1 MKILKTFKKDNNLFN
16 KGSIFEGTI
25 EEAQAINE
33 KIPNAIE
40 VLETTEVLDKPNDV
54 LFQEYLEQPKPKR
67 KRNRKV

>member
-16 KGSIFEGTI
+16 KGSIFEGTV

-40 VLETTEVLDKPNDV
+40 VFDKPNTV

>member
-16 KGSIFEGTI
+16 KGSIFEGTV

-40 VLETTEVLDKPNDV
+40 VLE
-54 LFQEYLEQPKPKR
+54 QPKPKR